1 MTISGLSRIQ
11 TLSYASTDILV
22 TDDSWKLVFFHL
34 GLLRFPNP
42 QSNMTRFPFPAPAGP
57 HLQTVLDHLSTA
69 VIILNTD
76 FECTYLNKQATQF
89 TDTAQATGKNL
100 WELLPKMSNSS
111 LEDLVKEAIIQQEP
125 LTVNEYFPLHDRWY
139 QLQVLPFSDGITLL
153 IHDYSDDLSQLDQ
166 SQNNLKFFRK
176 AVEQAGHALYITDTN
191 GIIQYANGAAEE
203 ITQYAEEELLGR
215 TPKIFNSGV
224 HDDAFYTDLWSTILS
239 GDVWQ
244 SEIINERKNGER
256 YIVDQTIAPITDADG
271 SPIKFIAINRE
282 ITEKKRREQRLS
294 VLNRVLRHNL
304 RNSATV
310 LYGHAEELAQQTS
323 GDVSELALALRDETR
338 DLMRKGEIVR
348 EFDQLLRESNVMET
362 VELSAV
368 LHQRIGNVQ
377 RRADQTDLY
386 IDIQPD
392 LHVRS
397 NSDLLAVIFD
407 ELLENAIKHNSPPD
421 LTLTVKAQNVAEH
434 IRVIISD
441 DGSGIPQN
449 ELQAVTEGDETA
461 LTHTSGLGLWLAKW
475 GTRHLGG
482 TIEITSESTSG
493 TKVILEFPQA

>member
-1 MTISGLSRIQ
+1 
-11 TLSYASTDILV
+11 
-22 TDDSWKLVFFHL
+22 
-34 GLLRFPNP
+34 
-42 QSNMTRFPFPAPAGP
+42 MTRFPLPAPAGP
-57 HLQTVLDHLSTA
+57 HLQTVLDHFPTA

-76 FECTYLNKQATQF
+76 FECTYLNKQAAQF
-89 TDTAQATGKNL
+89 TDTAQASGKTL

-111 LEDLVKEAIIQQEP
+111 LEDLVKEATIQQEP
-125 LTVNEYFPLHDRWY
+125 LTVDEYFPSHDRWY
-139 QLQVLPFSDGITLL
+139 QLQVLPFTDGITLL
-153 IHDYSDDLSQLDQ
+153 MHDYSGDLSQLDQ

-191 GIIQYANGAAEE
+191 GVIQYVNGAAEE
-203 ITQYAEEELLGR
+203 ITQYTEEELLGR
-215 TPKIFNSGV
+215 TPKMFNSGV
-224 HDDAFYTDLWSTILS
+224 HDDTFYTDLWNTILS

-271 SPIKFIAINRE
+271 APVKFIAINRE

-310 LYGHAEELAQQTS
+310 LYGHAEELAQKTS
-323 GDVSELALALRDETR
+323 GDVSELALTLRDETR

-348 EFDQLLRESNVMET
+348 EFDQLLRESNVMEN
-362 VELSAV
+362 VDLSAV
-368 LHQRIGNVQ
+368 LHRRIKNIQ
-377 RRADQTDLY
+377 PQADQTDLH

-392 LHVRS
+392 LHVRA
-397 NSDLLAVIFD
+397 NSDLIAVIFD
-407 ELLENAIKHNSPPD
+407 ELLENAIKHNSSSD
-421 LTLTVKAQNVAEH
+421 LTLTVTVQDEAEH
-434 IRVIISD
+434 VRVIISD

-449 ELQAVTEGDETA
+449 ELQAVIEGEETE

-482 TIEITSESTSG
+482 TLNISSTPVSG
-493 TKVILEFPQA
+493 TKVVIEFPQA